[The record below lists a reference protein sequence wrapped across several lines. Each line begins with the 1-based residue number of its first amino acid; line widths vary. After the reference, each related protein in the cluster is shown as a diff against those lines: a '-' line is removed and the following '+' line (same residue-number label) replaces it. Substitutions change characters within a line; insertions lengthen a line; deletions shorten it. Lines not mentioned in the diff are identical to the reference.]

1 MLKKF
6 GLDSK
11 RVINDCTFIMLGCAV
26 LALGINV
33 FLAPNKISAGGI
45 SSIGTVLS
53 HLFGIRMS
61 LTNLFF
67 NGVLF
72 VFGYKSLGRYA
83 VVQTLFGIVMLSVF
97 LEITSIIP
105 IYTENDIISVLC
117 GGVLMG
123 AGVGLVVRRG
133 ASTGGSDFAGL
144 MLKKVFPH
152 ISLARLI
159 MIIDCTIVVISG
171 IVFKSFTVTVY
182 SIMALFIS
190 SIVTDKIM
198 TVGDEA
204 KVIQV
209 FSSELQKIS
218 DYILEQYE
226 RGVTGIHCT
235 GMYSKQDS
243 MMLMCV
249 VTPKELPIYLKL
261 IKEIDKD
268 AFIIIGD
275 VHEVIG
281 EGFKS
286 INKL

>member
-1 MLKKF
+1 MFKKYN
-6 GLDSK
+6 LSKK
-11 RVINDCTFIMLGCAV
+11 RVFEDLIHIMIGCAV
-26 LALGINV
+26 LAVGINV

-67 NGVLF
+67 NGILF

-83 VVQTLFGIVMLSVF
+83 VIQTLFGIFALSGF

-105 IYTENDIISVLC
+105 IYTENNIISVLC

-123 AGVGLVVRRG
+123 VGVGIVVKCG

-159 MIIDCTIVVISG
+159 MVIDCTIVVISG
-171 IVFKSFTVTVY
+171 LVFKSFTVTIY
-182 SIMALFIS
+182 SILALFIS

-198 TVGDEA
+198 TVGDDA
-204 KVIQV
+204 KVIQI

-218 DYILEQYE
+218 DYILKQFE

-235 GMYSKQDS
+235 GMYSKLDS

-261 IKEIDKD
+261 IKEIDKN
-268 AFIIIGD
+268 AFIIISD

-281 EGFKS
+281 EGFKN
-286 INKL
+286 IDKL

>member
-1 MLKKF
+1 MFEDL
-6 GLDSK
+6 
-11 RVINDCTFIMLGCAV
+11 IHIMIGCAV
-26 LALGINV
+26 LAVGINV

-67 NGVLF
+67 NGILF

-83 VVQTLFGIVMLSVF
+83 VIQTLFGIFALSGF

-105 IYTENDIISVLC
+105 IYTENNIISILC

-123 AGVGLVVRRG
+123 VGVGIVVKCG

-159 MIIDCTIVVISG
+159 MVIDCTIVVISG
-171 IVFKSFTVTVY
+171 LVFKSFTVTIY
-182 SIMALFIS
+182 SILALFIS

-198 TVGDEA
+198 TVGDDA
-204 KVIQV
+204 KVIQI

-218 DYILEQYE
+218 DYILEQFE

-235 GMYSKQDS
+235 GMYSKLDS

-261 IKEIDKD
+261 IKEIDKN
-268 AFIIIGD
+268 AFIIISD

-281 EGFKS
+281 EGFKN
-286 INKL
+286 IDKL

>member
-1 MLKKF
+1 MLKKLEF
-6 GLDSK
+6 DLK
-11 RVINDCTFIMLGCAV
+11 RLIEDCLFIILGCAI

-33 FLAPNKISAGGI
+33 FLTPSRISAGGI
-45 SSIGTVLS
+45 SSVGTVLS

-61 LTNLFF
+61 VTNLFF
-67 NGVLF
+67 NGILF
-72 VFGYKSLGRYA
+72 AFGYKSLGKYA
-83 VVQTLFGIVMLSVF
+83 VVQTLIGIIMLSAF
-97 LEITSIIP
+97 FEITSIIP
-105 IYTENDIISVLC
+105 VYTENELIAVLC

-123 AGVGLVVRRG
+123 AGVGLVVMRG

-144 MLKKVFPH
+144 MLKKLFPH

-159 MIIDCTIVVISG
+159 MIIDCAIVIISG

-190 SIVTDKIM
+190 SVVTDKIM

-204 KVIQV
+204 KVIQI
-209 FSSELQKIS
+209 FSSEYSKIS
-218 DYILEQYE
+218 DHILKQYE

-235 GMYSKQDS
+235 GMYSRTDS
-243 MMLMCV
+243 KMLMCV

-261 IKEIDKD
+261 IKEVDKNS
-268 AFIIIGD
+268 FIIIGD

-281 EGFKS
+281 DGFKS

>member
-1 MLKKF
+1 MENKF

-11 RVINDCTFIMLGCAV
+11 KVINDGMFIMLGSAA

-33 FLAPNKISAGGI
+33 FLEPNKISAGGI

-67 NGVLF
+67 NGILF
-72 VFGYKSLGRYA
+72 AFGYKSLGKGA
-83 VVQTLFGIVMLSVF
+83 VIETLFGIAALSVF
-97 LEITSIIP
+97 LEITSVLP
-105 IYTENDIISVLC
+105 VYTENDIISVLC

-123 AGVGLVVRRG
+123 AGVGLIVRCG

-144 MLKKVFPH
+144 MLKKIFPH
-152 ISLARLI
+152 IALARLI
-159 MIIDCTIVVISG
+159 MLIDCTIVLISG
-171 IVFKSFTVTVY
+171 IVFGSFTITAY
-182 SIMALFIS
+182 SIMALFVS
-190 SIVTDKIM
+190 SIVTDRLM
-198 TVGDEA
+198 TAGDEA
-204 KVIQV
+204 RVIQI

-218 DYILEQYE
+218 DYILEQYK
-226 RGVTGIHCT
+226 RGVTGVHCT
-235 GMYSKQDS
+235 GMYSKKDS

-249 VTPKELPIYLKL
+249 VTPKELPAYLKL
-261 IKEIDKD
+261 IKGLDKD
-268 AFIIIGD
+268 AFIIVGD

-286 INKL
+286 ISQ

>member
-1 MLKKF
+1 MFKKYN
-6 GLDSK
+6 LSK
-11 RVINDCTFIMLGCAV
+11 NRVFEDLIHIMIGCAI
-26 LALGINV
+26 LAVGINV

-67 NGVLF
+67 NGILF

-83 VVQTLFGIVMLSVF
+83 VIQTLFGIIALSVF

-105 IYTENDIISVLC
+105 IYTENDMISVLC

-123 AGVGLVVRRG
+123 AGVGIVVKRG

-144 MLKKVFPH
+144 MLKKIFPH

-159 MIIDCTIVVISG
+159 MIIDCTIVIISG
-171 IVFKSFTVTVY
+171 VVFKSFTVTIY
-182 SIMALFIS
+182 SILALFIS

-198 TVGDEA
+198 TVGDDA
-204 KVIQV
+204 KVIRI

-218 DYILEQYE
+218 DYILEQFE

-235 GMYSKQDS
+235 GMYSKSDS
-243 MMLMCV
+243 IMLMCV
-249 VTPKELPIYLKL
+249 VMPKELPLYLKL
-261 IKEIDKD
+261 IKEIDKN

-281 EGFKS
+281 EGFKN
-286 INKL
+286 IDKL

>member
-1 MLKKF
+1 MFKKYN
-6 GLDSK
+6 LSK
-11 RVINDCTFIMLGCAV
+11 KKAFEDLIHIMIGCAV
-26 LALGINV
+26 LAVGINV

-67 NGVLF
+67 NGILF

-83 VVQTLFGIVMLSVF
+83 VIQTLFGIFALSGF

-105 IYTENDIISVLC
+105 IYTENNIISVLC

-123 AGVGLVVRRG
+123 VGVGIVVKCG

-159 MIIDCTIVVISG
+159 MVIDCTIVVISG
-171 IVFKSFTVTVY
+171 LVFKSFTVTIY
-182 SIMALFIS
+182 SILALFIS

-198 TVGDEA
+198 TVGDDA
-204 KVIQV
+204 KVIQI

-218 DYILEQYE
+218 DYILEQFE

-235 GMYSKQDS
+235 GMYSKLDS

-249 VTPKELPIYLKL
+249 VTPNELPIYLKL
-261 IKEIDKD
+261 IKEIDKN
-268 AFIIIGD
+268 AFIIISD

-281 EGFKS
+281 EGFKN
-286 INKL
+286 IDKL

>member
-1 MLKKF
+1 MFKKYN
-6 GLDSK
+6 LSK
-11 RVINDCTFIMLGCAV
+11 KKAFEDLIHIMIGCAV
-26 LALGINV
+26 LAVGINV

-67 NGVLF
+67 NGILF

-83 VVQTLFGIVMLSVF
+83 VIQTLFGIFALSGF

-105 IYTENDIISVLC
+105 IYTENNIISVLC

-123 AGVGLVVRRG
+123 VGVGIVVKCG

-159 MIIDCTIVVISG
+159 MVIDCTIVVISG
-171 IVFKSFTVTVY
+171 LVFKSFTVTIY
-182 SIMALFIS
+182 SILALFIS

-198 TVGDEA
+198 TVGDDA
-204 KVIQV
+204 KVIQI

-218 DYILEQYE
+218 DYILEQFE

-235 GMYSKQDS
+235 GMYSKLDS
-243 MMLMCV
+243 MMLICV

-261 IKEIDKD
+261 IKEIDKN
-268 AFIIIGD
+268 AFIIISD

-281 EGFKS
+281 EGFKN
-286 INKL
+286 IDKL

>member
-1 MLKKF
+1 MFEDL
-6 GLDSK
+6 
-11 RVINDCTFIMLGCAV
+11 IHIMIGCAV
-26 LALGINV
+26 LAVGINV

-67 NGVLF
+67 NGILF

-83 VVQTLFGIVMLSVF
+83 VIQTLFGIIALSFF

-123 AGVGLVVRRG
+123 VGVGIVVKRG

-144 MLKKVFPH
+144 MLKKIFPH

-159 MIIDCTIVVISG
+159 MIIDCTIVIISG
-171 IVFKSFTVTVY
+171 IVFKSFTVTIY
-182 SIMALFIS
+182 SILALFIS

-198 TVGDEA
+198 TVGDDA
-204 KVIQV
+204 KVIQI

-218 DYILEQYE
+218 DYILEQ
-226 RGVTGIHCT
+226 
-235 GMYSKQDS
+235 
-243 MMLMCV
+243 
-249 VTPKELPIYLKL
+249 
-261 IKEIDKD
+261 
-268 AFIIIGD
+268 F
-275 VHEVIG
+275 
-281 EGFKS
+281 
-286 INKL
+286 

>member
-1 MLKKF
+1 MFKKYN
-6 GLDSK
+6 LSKK
-11 RVINDCTFIMLGCAV
+11 RVFEDLIHIMIGCAV
-26 LALGINV
+26 LAVGINV

-67 NGVLF
+67 NGILF

-83 VVQTLFGIVMLSVF
+83 VIQTLFGIFALSGF

-105 IYTENDIISVLC
+105 IYTENNIISVLC

-123 AGVGLVVRRG
+123 VGVGIVVKCG

-159 MIIDCTIVVISG
+159 MVIDCTIVVISG
-171 IVFKSFTVTVY
+171 LVFKSFTVTIY
-182 SIMALFIS
+182 SILALFIS

-198 TVGDEA
+198 TVGDDA
-204 KVIQV
+204 KVIQI

-218 DYILEQYE
+218 DYILEQFE

-235 GMYSKQDS
+235 GMYSKLDS

-261 IKEIDKD
+261 IKEIDKN
-268 AFIIIGD
+268 AFIIISD

-281 EGFKS
+281 EGFKN
-286 INKL
+286 IDKL

>member
-1 MLKKF
+1 MFEDL
-6 GLDSK
+6 
-11 RVINDCTFIMLGCAV
+11 IHIMIGCAI
-26 LALGINV
+26 LAVGINV

-67 NGVLF
+67 NGILF

-83 VVQTLFGIVMLSVF
+83 VIQTLFGIIALSVF

-105 IYTENDIISVLC
+105 IYTENDMISVLC

-123 AGVGLVVRRG
+123 AGVGIVVKRG

-144 MLKKVFPH
+144 MLKKIFPH

-159 MIIDCTIVVISG
+159 MIIDCTIVIISG
-171 IVFKSFTVTVY
+171 VVFKSFTVTIY
-182 SIMALFIS
+182 SILALFIS

-198 TVGDEA
+198 TVGDDA
-204 KVIQV
+204 KVIRI

-218 DYILEQYE
+218 DYILEQFE

-235 GMYSKQDS
+235 GMYSKSDS
-243 MMLMCV
+243 IMLMCV
-249 VTPKELPIYLKL
+249 VMPKELPLYLKL
-261 IKEIDKD
+261 IKEIDKN

-281 EGFKS
+281 EGFKN
-286 INKL
+286 IDKL

>member
-1 MLKKF
+1 MFKKYN
-6 GLDSK
+6 LRKK
-11 RVINDCTFIMLGCAV
+11 RVFEDLIHIMIGCAV
-26 LALGINV
+26 LAVGINV

-67 NGVLF
+67 NGILF

-83 VVQTLFGIVMLSVF
+83 VIQTLFGIIALSFF

-123 AGVGLVVRRG
+123 VGVGIVVKRG

-144 MLKKVFPH
+144 MLKKIFPH

-159 MIIDCTIVVISG
+159 MIIDCTIVIISG
-171 IVFKSFTVTVY
+171 IVFKSFTVTIY
-182 SIMALFIS
+182 SILALFIS

-198 TVGDEA
+198 TVGDDA
-204 KVIQV
+204 KVIQI

-218 DYILEQYE
+218 DYILEQFE

-235 GMYSKQDS
+235 GMYSKLDS
-243 MMLMCV
+243 IMLMCV

-261 IKEIDKD
+261 IKEIDKN

-281 EGFKS
+281 EGFKN
-286 INKL
+286 IDKL

>member
-1 MLKKF
+1 MFKKYN
-6 GLDSK
+6 LSKK
-11 RVINDCTFIMLGCAV
+11 RVFEDLIHIMIGCAV
-26 LALGINV
+26 LAVGINV

-67 NGVLF
+67 NGILF

-83 VVQTLFGIVMLSVF
+83 VIQTLFGIFALSGF

-105 IYTENDIISVLC
+105 IYTENNIISILC

-123 AGVGLVVRRG
+123 VGVGIVVKCG
-133 ASTGGSDFAGL
+133 ASTGGSDFAGI

-159 MIIDCTIVVISG
+159 MVIDCTIVVISG
-171 IVFKSFTVTVY
+171 LVFKSFTVTIY
-182 SIMALFIS
+182 SILALFIS

-198 TVGDEA
+198 TVGDDA
-204 KVIQV
+204 KVIQI

-218 DYILEQYE
+218 DYILEQFE

-235 GMYSKQDS
+235 GMYSKLDS

-261 IKEIDKD
+261 IKEIDKN
-268 AFIIIGD
+268 AFIIISD

-281 EGFKS
+281 EGFKN
-286 INKL
+286 IDKL

>member
-1 MLKKF
+1 MFKKYN
-6 GLDSK
+6 LSK
-11 RVINDCTFIMLGCAV
+11 NRVFEDLIHIMIGCAV
-26 LALGINV
+26 LAVGINV

-67 NGVLF
+67 NGILF

-83 VVQTLFGIVMLSVF
+83 VIQTLFGIFALSGF

-105 IYTENDIISVLC
+105 IYTENNIISILC

-123 AGVGLVVRRG
+123 VGVGIVVKCG

-159 MIIDCTIVVISG
+159 MVIDCTIVVISG
-171 IVFKSFTVTVY
+171 LVFKSFTVTIY
-182 SIMALFIS
+182 SILALFIS

-198 TVGDEA
+198 TVGDDA
-204 KVIQV
+204 KVIQI
-209 FSSELQKIS
+209 FSSKLQKIS
-218 DYILEQYE
+218 DYILEQFE

-235 GMYSKQDS
+235 GMYSKLDS

-261 IKEIDKD
+261 IKEIDKN
-268 AFIIIGD
+268 AFIIISD

-281 EGFKS
+281 EGFKN
-286 INKL
+286 IDKL

>member
-1 MLKKF
+1 MFKKYNI
-6 GLDSK
+6 SKK
-11 RVINDCTFIMLGCAV
+11 RVFEDLIYIMIGCAV
-26 LALGINV
+26 LAVGINV

-67 NGVLF
+67 NGILF
-72 VFGYKSLGRYA
+72 AFGYKSLGRYA
-83 VVQTLFGIVMLSVF
+83 VIQTLFGIFALSAF

-105 IYTENDIISVLC
+105 IYTENDMISVLC

-123 AGVGLVVRRG
+123 TGVGLVVKRG

-159 MIIDCTIVVISG
+159 MVIDCTIVIISG
-171 IVFKSFTVTVY
+171 IVFKSFTVTIY
-182 SIMALFIS
+182 SILVLFIS
-190 SIVTDKIM
+190 SIVTDKII
-198 TVGDEA
+198 TVGDSA
-204 KVIQV
+204 KVVQI

-218 DYILEQYE
+218 DYILEQFE

-235 GMYSKQDS
+235 GMYSKLDS

-249 VTPKELPIYLKL
+249 VTPKELPLYLKF
-261 IKEIDKD
+261 IKEIDKN

-281 EGFKS
+281 EGFKN
-286 INKL
+286 INIL

>member
-1 MLKKF
+1 MFEDL
-6 GLDSK
+6 
-11 RVINDCTFIMLGCAV
+11 IHIMIGCAV
-26 LALGINV
+26 LAVGINV

-67 NGVLF
+67 NGILF

-83 VVQTLFGIVMLSVF
+83 VIQTLFGIFALSGF

-105 IYTENDIISVLC
+105 IYTENNIISVLC

-123 AGVGLVVRRG
+123 VGVGIVVKCG

-159 MIIDCTIVVISG
+159 MVIDCTIVVISG
-171 IVFKSFTVTVY
+171 LVFKSFTVTIY
-182 SIMALFIS
+182 SILALFIS

-198 TVGDEA
+198 TVGDDA
-204 KVIQV
+204 KVIQI

-218 DYILEQYE
+218 DYILEQFE

-235 GMYSKQDS
+235 GMYSKLDS

-261 IKEIDKD
+261 IKEIDKN
-268 AFIIIGD
+268 AFIIISD

-281 EGFKS
+281 EGFKN
-286 INKL
+286 IDKL